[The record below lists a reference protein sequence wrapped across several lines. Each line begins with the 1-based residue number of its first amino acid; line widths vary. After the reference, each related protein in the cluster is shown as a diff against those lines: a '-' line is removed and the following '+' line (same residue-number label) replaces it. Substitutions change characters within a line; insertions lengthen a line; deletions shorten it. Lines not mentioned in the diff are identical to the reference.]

1 MSDTPKTMQ
10 EEMNDEWAELAM
22 ENIEKLIPAEWNNTI
37 QEVILPKILY
47 FIKMAL
53 KKGIKDSHNILGQD
67 KYMVACN
74 LPVEIKPNEVIW
86 VPHIVKIDKNQLANE
101 FALKEGETPEAMI
114 SYLDVYARIDSY
126 KTVKDIMADIK
137 SGNIFKGLVT
147 GTDMA
152 EEAMPEGTVKKI
164 EAPGSSPN
172 SEPPTPNP

>member
-10 EEMNDEWAELAM
+10 EEMNNEWAELAM
-22 ENIEKLIPAEWNNTI
+22 ENIEKLIPADWNNTI

-47 FIKMAL
+47 FLKMAL

-74 LPVEIKPNEVIW
+74 LPVEIKPGEVIW
-86 VPHIVKIDKNQLANE
+86 APHIVKIDKAQLANE
-101 FALKEGETPEAMI
+101 FALKDGESPQMMI
-114 SYLDVYARIDSY
+114 SYLDIYAKIDSY
-126 KTVKDIMADIK
+126 KTVKDIIADIK
-137 SGNIFKGLVT
+137 NGTILNGLAT
-147 GTDMA
+147 GKEYA
-152 EEAMPEGTVKKI
+152 QEAMPEGTVKKI